1 MTDCEGVAGVLN
13 WPDFGAPGN
22 RCYDKTLELTTL
34 ETNAAI
40 EGALDAG
47 ATEIL
52 VADGHGHGAIEP
64 SLLHPEAQ
72 LLAGRPLMYPFGCD
86 ETFDA
91 AFMIGQHAKSNTDGG
106 HLCHTGSFAI
116 EEMIVNGKPMG
127 EIALMMLSCSQ
138 FGVPMVLV
146 AGDFGAAQ
154 EARELV
160 PEIETA
166 VGKWGEKRGSA
177 AGIGARE
184 NVIFN
189 GAARHLSPVKARA
202 QIRDAAKRALER
214 REEIKSFW
222 VEPPYELEEIWRD
235 IVGQP
240 ARRAVVKA
248 DTIAGLFT
256 APRHYEPVNK

>member
-22 RCYDKTLELTTL
+22 RCYDKTLQLTTL

-40 EGALDAG
+40 EGAIEAG

-106 HLCHTGSFAI
+106 HLCHSGSFAI
-116 EEMIVNGKPMG
+116 EEMIVNGKPVG

-138 FGVPMVLV
+138 LGVPMVLV
-146 AGDFGAAQ
+146 AGDFAAGQ
-154 EARELV
+154 EARALV

-166 VGKWGEKRGSA
+166 TVKWGVKRGNT

-184 NVIFN
+184 NVNFN
-189 GAARHLSPVKARA
+189 GAARHLSPAKSRA
-202 QIRDAAKRALER
+202 TIREAAKRAVER
-214 REEIKSFW
+214 RAEMSRFW
-222 VEPPYELEEIWRD
+222 MEPPYELEEIWRD
-235 IVGQP
+235 IIGQP
-240 ARRAVVKA
+240 ARHAVVRG
-248 DTIAGLFT
+248 DTLNEVFT
-256 APRHYEPVNK
+256 APRNYEPVKK

>member
-13 WPDFGAPGN
+13 WPDFGAPGT

-40 EGALDAG
+40 EGAIDAG

-91 AFMIGQHAKSNTDGG
+91 AFMIGQHAKSNTEGG

-116 EEMIVNGKPMG
+116 EEMILNGKPLG

-138 FGVPMVLV
+138 LGVPMVLV
-146 AGDFGAAQ
+146 AGDFAAGE

-160 PEIETA
+160 PEIEVAA
-166 VGKWGEKRGSA
+166 VKWGMNRGSS

-184 NVIFN
+184 NVNFN
-189 GAARHLSPVKARA
+189 GAARHISPTKSRA
-202 QIRDAAKRALER
+202 TIRAAAKRAVER
-214 REEIKSFW
+214 RKEISRFW
-222 VEPPYELEEIWRD
+222 MEPPYELEEIWRD

-240 ARRAVVKA
+240 ARKALVKG
-248 DTIAGLFT
+248 DTMAGLFT
-256 APRHYEPVNK
+256 APRCYEPVKE